1 MFQIRN
7 VVNTSNNRMIT
18 LHYTRIAKNE
28 KWLVSKKKKKK
39 KKRNHELTDKT

>member
-28 KWLVSKKKKKK
+28 KRLVSKKKKKK
-39 KKRNHELTDKT
+39 RKHELTDKT

>member
-28 KWLVSKKKKKK
+28 KRLVSKKKTKK
-39 KKRNHELTDKT
+39 NGIMN

>member
-1 MFQIRN
+1 MFQISN

-28 KWLVSKKKKKK
+28 KRLASKKKNK

>member
-18 LHYTRIAKNE
+18 LHYTRIAK
-28 KWLVSKKKKKK
+28 KLKKVSFKKKQKKK
-39 KKRNHELTDKT
+39 NGIMN

>member
-28 KWLVSKKKKKK
+28 KRLVSKKKKK

>member
-28 KWLVSKKKKKK
+28 KGLVSKKTKK